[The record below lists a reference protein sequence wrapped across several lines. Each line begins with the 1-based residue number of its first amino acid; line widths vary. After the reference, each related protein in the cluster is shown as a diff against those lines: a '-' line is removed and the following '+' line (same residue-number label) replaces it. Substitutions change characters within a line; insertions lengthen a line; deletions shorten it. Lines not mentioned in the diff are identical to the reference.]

1 MYPPRGQFV
10 HISFPTG
17 ETRRVHVWCTG
28 PPATSTRRPT
38 FFFDCGG
45 GGHSMSDLW
54 GLQFALNAAGRRVCT
69 YDPPGTAWSDFPVAT
84 NNQDGEQRGGSS

>member
-1 MYPPRGQFV
+1 
-10 HISFPTG
+10 
-17 ETRRVHVWCTG
+17 
-28 PPATSTRRPT
+28 
-38 FFFDCGG
+38 
-45 GGHSMSDLW
+45 MSDLW